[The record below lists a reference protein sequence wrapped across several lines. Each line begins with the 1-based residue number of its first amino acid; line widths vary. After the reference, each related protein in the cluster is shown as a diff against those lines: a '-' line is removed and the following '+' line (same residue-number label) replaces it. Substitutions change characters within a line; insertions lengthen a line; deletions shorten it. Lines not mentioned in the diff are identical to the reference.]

1 MYTKFAKVIFGRGQ
15 EFARQMAAELDSDPE
30 IKVIDHALV
39 GNDEVAAIVVSNTP
53 KAATFDTAK
62 WPESDVPMA
71 EVTIVGA
78 AAQLV
83 DGVTCELGTANASVT
98 AWDVEAD
105 QAFTTIATGDAY
117 TVKVV
122 FEAPKKFLSTKVG
135 INGGFVEGTLSD
147 GDKHLTVFVEEVV
160 ALPAVTE

>member
-30 IKVIDHALV
+30 IKVVDHALV
-39 GNDEVAAIVVSNTP
+39 GNDEVAAIVIAKTP
-53 KAATFDTAK
+53 KAAEFDTTK

-83 DGVTCELGTANASVT
+83 DGVTCELGTAT
-98 AWDVEAD
+98 AKAEIWDVEAD
-105 QAFTTIATGDAY
+105 QKLETIAEGDAY

-122 FEAPKKFLSTKVG
+122 FTAPKKFLSAKVG
-135 INGGFVEGTLSD
+135 INGGFVEGALSD
-147 GDKHLTVFVEEVV
+147 GDTTLAVFVDNIV
-160 ALPAVTE
+160 ALPAAAE